1 MDPAEVVR
9 AAERLRRTSVLG
21 VFTLAMA
28 NEAGFTR
35 GSVRHR
41 VSRGRW
47 HRLVGAAYVDVTA
60 PVPPVSDAH
69 RRAAGAALTWP
80 SAVVCLRTAAVVHG
94 LPVRDDGQVHVVVR
108 GRRRVWAGLV
118 PHFLELGPRDAR
130 RVLSFQAT
138 TPLRTA
144 LDCLAT
150 FPYSEAENLLAW
162 VRTREVVTVDVL
174 AAAVAERGGRPGVA
188 QLRRLL
194 AATAGGALS
203 EGERRL
209 HRLLDVA
216 GLIGWEADQRI
227 VVNGRVI
234 ARADVLFRAER
245 LILEVD
251 GRRAHPDFEADR
263 ARLNALTVAG
273 YTVLRF
279 TWRQLVDHPA
289 TVRGQ
294 IETALDRA
302 RGTTARPG

>member
-1 MDPAEVVR
+1 MDAAEVVR
-9 AAERLRRTSVLG
+9 ATQRLRRSSVLG

-35 GSVRHR
+35 GAVRHR

-47 HRLVGAAYVDVTA
+47 QRLVGAAYVDATA
-60 PVPPVSDAH
+60 SVPPVSDVY

-80 SAVVCLRTAAVVHG
+80 SAVVCLRTAALVHG
-94 LPVRDDGQVHVVVR
+94 LPVRDDGRVHVVVQ
-108 GRRRVWAGLV
+108 GRRRVWAELV
-118 PHFLELGPRDAR
+118 PHFLELGPGDAR
-130 RVLSFQAT
+130 RVLSFRAT

-150 FPYSEAENLLAW
+150 FPYGEAENLLAW
-162 VRTREVVTVDVL
+162 VRTREVVTVDAL

-194 AATAGGALS
+194 AASAGGALS

-216 GLIGWEADQRI
+216 GLRGWEADQRI
-227 VVNGRVI
+227 VVDGRVI
-234 ARADVLFRAER
+234 ARADVLFRVER

-279 TWRQLVDHPA
+279 TWRQLVDQPSA
-289 TVRGQ
+289 VVAQ
-294 IETALDRA
+294 IGEALRRA
-302 RGTTARPG
+302 RTLTVGG